1 MLRYETLS
9 VGLGGIVLP
18 RDRKVLLGDLL
29 GLNLVKVRLPFLMHV
44 ARIIKVKMQS
54 KNYI

>member
-1 MLRYETLS
+1 MLQYETLS

-18 RDRKVLLGDLL
+18 RDHKVLLGDLL
-29 GLNLVKVRLPFLMHV
+29 RLDLVKVRLPILMYV
-44 ARIIKVKMQS
+44 ARIVKVKMQS